1 MGKEGAQLSV
11 LGRAV
16 RKVAAELAAGLRAQL
31 SQSAGDK
38 LCICFSI
45 GAFLREATIAE
56 NC

>member
-1 MGKEGAQLSV
+1 MCKEGAQLSV

-56 NC
+56 NW